1 MLALAAG
8 CSDAPPQDDRPTV
21 TQPAGEGGSP
31 YSLDSALTLFRQG
44 IPRLDT
50 LEHASTSIDQ
60 LVSRFAAIVEKRDTA
75 ALREIVMSR
84 REYAWLYYPT
94 SRWTKAPTKQEP
106 GLNWFLHTQSSQK
119 GATRLLGDYG
129 GRPVRIVHNECRG
142 PARVEGSNRIWGDC
156 RQTIVTGRDSTIM
169 RLFGGVIEREG
180 RFKIFSYSNDL

>member
-8 CSDAPPQDDRPTV
+8 CSAPRQDDRPAV

-44 IPRLDT
+44 IPPVDT
-50 LEHASTSIDQ
+50 LEHASSSIEK
-60 LVSRFAAIVEKRDTA
+60 LVPRFAAIVEKRDTA

-129 GRPVRIVHNECRG
+129 GRQVRIARNECIGAPRI
-142 PARVEGSNRIWGDC
+142 EGNNKIWGDC
-156 RQTIVTGRDSTIM
+156 RQTIVAGSDSTII
-169 RLFGGVIEREG
+169 RLFGGVIERDG
-180 RFKIFSYSNDL
+180 RYKIFSYNNDL